1 MLKLAERGQDREL
14 RGSRLRGK
22 RGRLSPSCV
31 VLTLGR
37 KPRGSSAAQASGE
50 ECGTPACVSDPPHGL
65 EPAGSSAHPQRG
77 KESPLTTPRGHT
89 LVFKVFITVFGRDCC
104 VYVLRERKKKIIIQ
118 STQGLSKLSPPT
130 TSVSP
135 SDSPPAPPHPRH
147 HPHRDPLPAQV
158 RGPFPISAP
167 CGTWRP
173 GLAQKCVCARGLIRG
188 LCCQLTLTVVC

>member
-1 MLKLAERGQDREL
+1 MT
-14 RGSRLRGK
+14 

-31 VLTLGR
+31 VLTLSR
-37 KPRGSSAAQASGE
+37 KPRGSTAAQASGE

-135 SDSPPAPPHPRH
+135 SDSPPAPHPPPSSPPQR
-147 HPHRDPLPAQV
+147 PTACPSQGALSRLCPMWYL
-158 RGPFPISAP
+158 AP
-167 CGTWRP
+167 RTCSEV
-173 GLAQKCVCARGLIRG
+173 CVCSWADKGTLLPTHTDCGLLKG
-188 LCCQLTLTVVC
+188 L